1 MLVKENTVSSPQLT
15 VKAPAKINLFLRVV
29 GRRPDGYHEIESFM
43 QKVELSDQLHL
54 FAVGE
59 KISLACPNS
68 SLPEDEGNLVFR
80 AAQLFFKTVGKQP
93 GVRIVLEKNI
103 PVAAGLGG
111 GSSDAAAALHGLNRL
126 FAGNL
131 TQGQLQEMALNLGAD
146 VPFFVKPCSAALAT
160 GIGERL
166 QEAEPLTDIWII
178 LLNPGFPV
186 STKWVYEN
194 LPLTTNTNPYI
205 LARGRKLPED
215 FFSNLLALTAEQG
228 NDLEAVTVKRYPQIG
243 EIKETMKQAG
253 AAAALMSGSGPT
265 VFGLFLSEKTAT
277 NSLGI
282 LTRQYGKNVFLT
294 KPYIP

>member
-1 MLVKENTVSSPQLT
+1 VKEDTINNPVLT

-43 QKVELSDQLHL
+43 QKIELSDQLY
-54 FAVGE
+54 FFTGDE
-59 KISLACPNS
+59 GISLTCPGTD
-68 SLPEDEGNLVFR
+68 LPEDDGNLVFQ
-80 AAQLFFKTVGKQP
+80 AAQLFYKTIGERP

-111 GSSDAAAALHGLNRL
+111 GSSDAAAALHGLNCL

-131 TQGQLQEMALNLGAD
+131 TQDQLQEMALKLGAD
-146 VPFFVKPCSAALAT
+146 VPFFVKPCSAAMAT

-166 QEAEPLTDIWII
+166 QEIEPLADIWII
-178 LLNPGFPV
+178 MVNPGFMV

-194 LPLTTNTNPYI
+194 LPLTTHSNPYI
-205 LARGRKLPED
+205 LARGQKLPED
-215 FFSNLLALTAEQG
+215 FFSNLPASAVEQG
-228 NDLEAVTVKRYPQIG
+228 NDLEAITIKRYPQIG

-265 VFGLFLSEKTAT
+265 VFGLFLSEGTAT
-277 NSLGI
+277 DSLGI
-282 LTRQYGKNVFLT
+282 FTGQYGKNVFLT

>member
-1 MLVKENTVSSPQLT
+1 MKEDTASSPVLT
-15 VKAPAKINLFLRVV
+15 VKAPAKINLFLRIV

-43 QKVELSDQLHL
+43 QKVALSDQLHL
-54 FAVGE
+54 SAGNEGV
-59 KISLACPNS
+59 SLACPGTD
-68 SLPEDEGNLVFR
+68 LPEDDGNLVFR
-80 AAQLFFKTVGKQP
+80 AAQLFFKTIGKRP

-111 GSSDAAAALHGLNRL
+111 GSSDAAATLHGLNNL
-126 FAGNL
+126 FGAGL
-131 TQGQLQEMALNLGAD
+131 SHEQLLEMARPLGAD
-146 VPFFVKPCSAALAT
+146 VPFFVAPHSAAMAS
-160 GIGERL
+160 GIGDCL
-166 QEAEPLTDIWII
+166 QGAVPLTDVWI
-178 LLNPGFPV
+178 LLVNPGFPV

-194 LPLTTNTNPYI
+194 LPLTTNSNPYI

-228 NDLEAVTVKRYPQIG
+228 NDLEAVTIKRYPQIE

-265 VFGLFLSEKTAT
+265 VFGLFLSEETAT

-282 LTRQYGKNVFLT
+282 FTRQYGKNVFLT